1 MKLKEIREKY
11 LSLKMTTRE
20 AESLLGTW
28 MCTADPVAELL
39 DLWITDEWERS
50 VKHGPG
56 TARGNGGRG

>member
-39 DLWITDEWERS
+39 NLWITDEWERS
-50 VKHGPG
+50 VKHVPECIR
-56 TARGNGGRG
+56 ARAGRE